1 MRNKWLV
8 AGLTVGIALLCFGG
22 PKLVA
27 SADEPKSAKD
37 GAKKT
42 EPLKTEY
49 LVYNESAGAIRISR
63 DEKWIVWT
71 KTTTDKEK
79 DGRVSN
85 LILSSLADST
95 EIELTRGSDH
105 NNGPSWSP
113 NGERIAFLSDRKRP
127 NGKPDL
133 AGTQIW
139 LINPHGGEPWPVTEF
154 ARAPHQVD
162 WLDNDSLIFSAQEDE
177 SLFEQQAKKK
187 KDDSEVVDDEAH
199 EPPVRLYKYSIKD
212 KKVTRLTTNTDWIQR
227 WFVSEDGKYAAA
239 IHGKSLRYQFDQKI
253 PPVSVL
259 HNLPDGT
266 EKVIFTEGRVRP
278 RGFIWAPDN
287 SGFYAEAPYST
298 DSRFIT
304 ASVELLYFYDVKSGN
319 GVQVPLDWANG
330 IGSDV
335 AATNDGLVIALAAG
349 AHYEMARYTREKA
362 GEVWTWKRSALN
374 GEHAK
379 NIEGF
384 EVSEDG
390 KTIVYHS
397 STASKL
403 SQIYRAQIDGDKITS
418 PVQIA
423 KLNQGLVS
431 GRTFAKS
438 EVIHWTG
445 SNNEEVEGILY
456 YPANYEAGKK
466 YPIITAIHGGPAG
479 ADKDLW
485 GESWA
490 YPIQLFT
497 DRGAFV
503 LRLNYHGSNDYGL
516 KWVESICCGKYYDL
530 ETPDINAGVDYLIA
544 KGMGDPER
552 VGTMGWSNG
561 SILSTSLLINY
572 PDRYKVASVGA
583 GDVEWISD
591 WANVDFGES
600 FDAYYF
606 GKSPM
611 QDPELYIKKS
621 PVFKMDR
628 IKAPVLIF
636 HGNADRNVP
645 FAQSWTYFRTLQWH
659 GKVPVKFVI
668 FPGEPHGPRKLTHQ
682 LRKLDEEIAWVDN
695 YFFKSEKPANEALKE
710 GSLLEDAVSR
720 ENIERTG
727 RLYGKEMVSMKI
739 PIGAKPNA
747 SGQIPLKPSPAVII
761 PEVVDRHG
769 LSIGRFEVTRAQ
781 FAAFDKTYKVPPG
794 TENFPAN
801 GITLEQAKAY
811 VEWLPK
817 LGKDWPFRIPY
828 EDEVKDLY
836 ESRDGENT
844 LDLWAGYA
852 PNLEDTKKLREVAD
866 TLPEPGG
873 LLKEA
878 GSFSGKGKEE
888 EKRLYDLG
896 GNVAEWVLTRDGKGK
911 VIGGS
916 ADCPSNSASGCV
928 PQPEYIG
935 FRIVYGASRPAPTR
949 EK

>member
-1 MRNKWLV
+1 MRNKRLA
-8 AGLTVGIALLCFGG
+8 AGLVLGILAAFLGG
-22 PKLVA
+22 PQIA
-27 SADEPKSAKD
+27 RSSDEPKPATE
-37 GAKKT
+37 GVKKT
-42 EPLKTEY
+42 EPWKTEDF
-49 LVYNESAGAIRISR
+49 VYTESAGFVRISR
-63 DEKWIVWT
+63 DAKWVVWT
-71 KTTTDKEK
+71 RSTTDKEK

-85 LILSSLADST
+85 LILSSLTDSN

-105 NNGPSWSP
+105 SNAPSWSP

-127 NGKPDL
+127 NGKPDS

-162 WLDNDSLIFSAQEDE
+162 WLDNDTLIFSAQEDE

-199 EPPVRLYKYSIKD
+199 EPPVRLYKLSIKD

-227 WFVSEDGKYAAA
+227 WFVSKDGKYAAA

-253 PPVSVL
+253 PPISVL
-259 HNLPDGT
+259 HNLT
-266 EKVIFTEGRVRP
+266 EGSEKTIFTEGRVRP
-278 RGFIWAPDN
+278 YGFEWAPDN
-287 SGFYAEAPYST
+287 SGFYAWAPYST
-298 DSRFIT
+298 DARFLT
-304 ASVELLYFYDVKSGN
+304 ANIILLYFYDVNSSKS
-319 GVQVPLDWANG
+319 VQVPLDWENG
-330 IGSDV
+330 IGSDL
-335 AATNDGLVIALAAG
+335 AATRDGFILGLAGG
-349 AHYEMARYTREKA
+349 AHYEMARYSRDKSGDA
-362 GEVWTWKRSALN
+362 WTWKRHALE

-384 EVSEDG
+384 EVSSDG
-390 KTIVYHS
+390 KTIVYS
-397 STASKL
+397 YSTASKL
-403 SQIYRAQIDGDKITS
+403 SQLYRAQIDGDKVAS
-418 PVQIA
+418 PVQIT
-423 KLNQGLVS
+423 KLNQPLVT
-431 GRTFAKS
+431 GRNYARS

-456 YPANYEAGKK
+456 YPANYEAEKK
-466 YPIITAIHGGPAG
+466 YPVITAIHGGPSG

-503 LRLNYHGSNDYGL
+503 LRPNYHGSNDYGL

-544 KGMGDPER
+544 KGMGDADR

-561 SILSTSLLINY
+561 SILSTSLLITY

-583 GDVEWISD
+583 GEIEWFSD

-606 GKSPM
+606 GKSPF
-611 QDPELYIKKS
+611 QDPDLYIKKS

-668 FPGEPHGPRKLTHQ
+668 FPNEPHGPRKLTHQ
-682 LRKLDEEIAWVDN
+682 LRKLDEEIAWFDK
-695 YFFKSEKPANEALKE
+695 YFFKSEKPSNEALKE
-710 GSLLEDAVSR
+710 GSPLEGAFRTKNVARSGSR
-720 ENIERTG
+720 
-727 RLYGKEMVSMKI
+727 YGTDLNV
-739 PIGAKPNA
+739 KPK
-747 SGQIPLKPSPAVII
+747 QVLI
-761 PEVVDRHG
+761 PEVVKRG
-769 LSIGRFEVTRAQ
+769 ELGIGRFEVTRAQ
-781 FAAFDKTYKVPPG
+781 FAEFDKNYKFDAG
-794 TENFPAN
+794 TENYPAN

-811 VEWLPK
+811 AAWLSK
-817 LGKDWPFRIPY
+817 TTNQTWRIPNKS
-828 EDEVKDLY
+828 EVASLY
-836 ESRDGENT
+836 EKKDGENT
-844 LDLWAGYA
+844 LDYWAGYA
-852 PNLEDTKKLREVAD
+852 LNPEDSALLTKKSAELSGAA
-866 TLPEPGG
+866 P
-873 LLKEA
+873 LLKSV
-878 GSFSGKGKEE
+878 GSFAGQGKEDE
-888 EKRLYDLG
+888 ELIFDLG
-896 GNVAEWVLTRDGKGK
+896 GNVAEWVLLPEGKGE

-916 ADCPSNSASGCV
+916 AD
-928 PQPEYIG
+928 QPADARSMHAPNAAYIG
-935 FRIVYGASRPAPTR
+935 FRVVRGVAKPEPT
-949 EK
+949 K